1 MAGVRSLIWSLQ
13 SLLVRRRWDA
23 SAADGSVQ
31 IRNRTSRRAK
41 HRSAW
46 LEAIEGGYRFSG
58 LKVRTPAFVLEQ
70 TQPGRPE
77 PLDSSRRCSPEKNRT
92 LKVSRVSNIAEDS
105 GILSMRRDRYEIA
118 PMPARRLEDRIRE
131 LCARA
136 LFERE
141 PEWRGTIHELQ
152 LAIHEHALR
161 VSNAA
166 TGTVVSGQRLI
177 RERRESAIVGTPHPG
192 D

>member
-1 MAGVRSLIWSLQ
+1 MTTDQPDFCAPYWEV
-13 SLLVRRRWDA
+13 
-23 SAADGSVQ
+23 AALTSFP
-31 IRNRTSRRAK
+31 IRAAPRGK
-41 HRSAW
+41 
-46 LEAIEGGYRFSG
+46 
-58 LKVRTPAFVLEQ
+58 TP
-70 TQPGRPE
+70 
-77 PLDSSRRCSPEKNRT
+77 T
-92 LKVSRVSNIAEDS
+92 LKVSRLSNILENS
-105 GILSMRRDRYEIA
+105 GILLVRPDRHEIA

-141 PEWRGTIHELQ
+141 PEWRDTIHELQ